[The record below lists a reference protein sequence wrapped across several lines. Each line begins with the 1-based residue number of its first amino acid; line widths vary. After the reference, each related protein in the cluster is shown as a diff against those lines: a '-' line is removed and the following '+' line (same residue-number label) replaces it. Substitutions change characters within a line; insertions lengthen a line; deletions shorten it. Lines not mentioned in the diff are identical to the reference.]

1 MHFTSTKEGDGM
13 LHAALVLLVVGLVA
27 AFFGF
32 TTIAGTAFG
41 LAKILAVLFLV
52 AAAVLFLLGRSGVR
66 SLRNV

>member
-1 MHFTSTKEGDGM
+1 M
-13 LHAALVLLVVGLVA
+13 LHAALVLLVIGLVA

-41 LAKILAVLFLV
+41 IAKILAVLFLI

-66 SLRNV
+66 RLGTI